1 MYWRKRTGCVGGNGL
16 DVLVAMDWMHDG
28 DGLDARRRRT
38 GCTTETDWMHDGD
51 GLDARRR
58 RTGCTNRDGLD
69 ARRRLFLDP
78 LPSILATRGNKTGI
92 KLPFY
97 FF

>member
-58 RTGCTNRDGLD
+58 
-69 ARRRLFLDP
+69 LFLDP

>member
-38 GCTTETDWMHDGD
+38 GCTTEIVFRPAAQH
-51 GLDARRR
+51 
-58 RTGCTNRDGLD
+58 
-69 ARRRLFLDP
+69 F
-78 LPSILATRGNKTGI
+78 GNKRKQNRYKI
-92 KLPFY
+92 AVL
-97 FF
+97 FFLNEY

>member
-51 GLDARRR
+51 GLDARWR
-58 RTGCTNRDGLD
+58 
-69 ARRRLFLDP
+69 
-78 LPSILATRGNKTGI
+78 
-92 KLPFY
+92 
-97 FF
+97 

>member
-58 RTGCTNRDGLD
+58 RTGCTTEIVFRP
-69 ARRRLFLDP
+69 AAQHF
-78 LPSILATRGNKTGI
+78 GNKRKQNKDKI
-92 KLPFY
+92 AVL
-97 FF
+97 FFLNEY

>member
-28 DGLDARRRRT
+28 DGLDARRR
-38 GCTTETDWMHDGD
+38 
-51 GLDARRR
+51 
-58 RTGCTNRDGLD
+58 
-69 ARRRLFLDP
+69 LFLDP
-78 LPSILATRGNKTGI
+78 LPSILATRGNKTKI

>member
-38 GCTTETDWMHDGD
+38 GCTTKTDWMHDG
-51 GLDARRR
+51 
-58 RTGCTNRDGLD
+58 DGLD

-78 LPSILATRGNKTGI
+78 LPSILAIRGNKTGI